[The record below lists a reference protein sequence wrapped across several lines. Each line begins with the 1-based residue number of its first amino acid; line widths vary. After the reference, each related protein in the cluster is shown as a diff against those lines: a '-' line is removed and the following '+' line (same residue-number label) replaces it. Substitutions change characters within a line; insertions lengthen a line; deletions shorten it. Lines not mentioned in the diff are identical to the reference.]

1 MKRAWLATV
10 AVGATVLSACTG
22 GGGTSS
28 PRSVVVVPS
37 SSGAAQSL
45 SGTITYLTHR
55 TDLDQDGTYKRY
67 IAEFNKIY
75 PKVHVKIQSD
85 TNYDNDTLTKLTNG
99 TVPDVLDIPSE
110 VPKADLP
117 RYFVPYGTVS
127 TLGQKYNWV
136 AYDSFKNKV
145 YGLATFGNVSGMVVN
160 LQVWNKAGIDLS
172 NKANWPKSPQQFVTD
187 LKTIK
192 AKEPSVMPYYTN
204 YHDGWPVNW
213 GGAVGSVSCS
223 SNANNQLAETNNPW
237 SPLPGGSDEYVI
249 NSLLYNVVNQKLVE
263 KDPTTTNWENS
274 KTLIAKGD
282 IATMFLG
289 SWAVPQ
295 FQLAAK
301 TAGTQPSDIGIIPFP
316 QQVNGKWCPVAGPD
330 TNIGIS
336 SKTKN
341 AQAAA
346 AWIYFLV
353 EKSGMTALNNG
364 LPTLKSGAFPS
375 ALSDFKAADVDVLT
389 LDQAKASQVT
399 TIDNEAKIGV
409 TAQNFPQ
416 HIVDIARG
424 AAGGPLKSYFS
435 SLDSKWASARKAT
448 DDGTKQK

>member
-1 MKRAWLATV
+1 MKRAWLAMV

-22 GGGTSS
+22 GGGTSA
-28 PRSVVVVPS
+28 PRSAVVVPS
-37 SSGAAQSL
+37 SAGAAKSI
-45 SGTITYLTHR
+45 SGNITYLSHR

-67 IAEFNKIY
+67 IGEFNKTY
-75 PKVHVKIQSD
+75 PNVHVTIQSD
-85 TNYDNDTLTKLTNG
+85 TNYDNDTLTKLSNG

-110 VPKADLP
+110 VPKADLG

-136 AYDSFKNKV
+136 AYDSYQNKV
-145 YGLATFGNVSGMVVN
+145 YGLATFGNVAGMVVN
-160 LQVWNKAGIDLS
+160 LQVWAKAGIDLS
-172 NKANWPKSPQQFVTD
+172 NKANWPKSPQQFLAD

-213 GGAVGSVSCS
+213 GGAVGSISCS
-223 SNANNQLAETNNPW
+223 DKANNQLAATNNPW
-237 SPLPGGSDEYVI
+237 SPLPGGSDEYTV

-274 KTLIAKGD
+274 KTLIAKGE
-282 IATMFLG
+282 IGTMFLG

-301 TAGTQPSDIGIIPFP
+301 TAKTNPANIGIIPFP

-341 AQAAA
+341 AEAAA
-346 AWIYFLV
+346 AWVYFLV
-353 EKSGMTALNNG
+353 NKSGMTASNNG

-375 ALSDFKAADVDVLT
+375 ALSDFKASDVSVLT
-389 LDQAKASQVT
+389 LDQSKATQVT
-399 TIDNEAKIGV
+399 TIDNDAKIGV
-409 TAQNFPQ
+409 TAQTFPQ

-424 AAGGPLKSYFS
+424 AAGGSLQSYFN
-435 SLDSKWASARKAT
+435 SLNSQWAAARKAT
-448 DDGTKQK
+448 DNGTKH

>member
-22 GGGTSS
+22 GGGTSG
-28 PRSVVVVPS
+28 PRSAVVVPS
-37 SSGAAQSL
+37 SSGAARSV
-45 SGTITYLTHR
+45 SGNITYLSHR
-55 TDLDQDGTYKRY
+55 TDLDQAGTYKRY

-75 PKVHVKIQSD
+75 PNVHVKIQSD
-85 TNYDNDTLTKLTNG
+85 TNYDNDTLTKLANG

-110 VPKADLP
+110 VPKSDLP

-127 TLGQKYNWV
+127 ALGQKYNWV
-136 AYDSFKNKV
+136 AYDSYQDKV
-145 YGLATFGNVSGMVVN
+145 YGLATFGNVAGMVVN
-160 LQVWNKAGIDLS
+160 LQVWANAGIDLS
-172 NKANWPKSPQQFVTD
+172 NKANWPKSPQQFLAD

-192 AKEPSVMPYYTN
+192 AKQTSATPYYTN

-223 SNANNQLAETNNPW
+223 TNANNQLADTNNPW

-249 NSLLYNVVNQKLVE
+249 NSLLHDVVDQKLIE

-274 KTLIAKGD
+274 KVLIAKGE

-301 TAGTQPSDIGIIPFP
+301 TAGTDPANIGIIPFP

-341 AQAAA
+341 AEAAA

-353 EKSGMTALNNG
+353 NNSGMTASNNG
-364 LPTLKSGAFPS
+364 LPTLKSGAFPT
-375 ALSDFKAADVDVLT
+375 ALSSFKGSDVDVLT
-389 LDQAKASQVT
+389 LDQSKATQVT
-399 TIDNEAKIGV
+399 TIDNHAKIGV
-409 TAQNFPQ
+409 TAQTFPQ
-416 HIVDIARG
+416 HIVDLARG
-424 AAGGPLKSYFS
+424 AGGGSLQSYFD
-435 SLDSKWASARKAT
+435 SLNNKWSDARKAT
-448 DDGTKQK
+448 DDGTK